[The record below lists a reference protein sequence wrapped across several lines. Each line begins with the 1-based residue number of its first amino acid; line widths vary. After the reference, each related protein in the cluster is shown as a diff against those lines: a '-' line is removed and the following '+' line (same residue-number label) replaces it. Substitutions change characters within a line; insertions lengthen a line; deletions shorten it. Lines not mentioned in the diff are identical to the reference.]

1 MLSDKLGSAS
11 VVASVPVEKPAPKK
25 SDIKLAEFLINFWD
39 YDKSEAL
46 QRSFA
51 KGKKLSRMHTDAMKG
66 LAKNHWLPYFGPD
79 KLVEDLEQDELDD
92 FFFYLYTVK
101 KLSGYTLEDKNYN
114 ELHTVKDYMVFTDH
128 ENISEMINI
137 IDMTTKFRVP
147 NCVIDGQ
154 RILFID
160 PKLEGHVVF
169 LNYNAYFI
177 EETLSADLKEVIV
190 KLFLLK
196 KKDFIKQVN
205 HDDETE
211 FELPQDIQSVI
222 NLYRRKCL

>member
-1 MLSDKLGSAS
+1 
-11 VVASVPVEKPAPKK
+11 
-25 SDIKLAEFLINFWD
+25 
-39 YDKSEAL
+39 
-46 QRSFA
+46 
-51 KGKKLSRMHTDAMKG
+51 
-66 LAKNHWLPYFGPD
+66 
-79 KLVEDLEQDELDD
+79 
-92 FFFYLYTVK
+92 
-101 KLSGYTLEDKNYN
+101 
-114 ELHTVKDYMVFTDH
+114 MVFTDH

-137 IDMTTKFRVP
+137 IDMTTKLRVP

-169 LNYNAYFI
+169 LNYNAGFT
-177 EETLSADLKEVIV
+177 EETLPADLKEVIV

-196 KKDFIKQVN
+196 KKVFIKQTN
-205 HDDETE
+205 LDDETG